1 MGYSIGP
8 KIGIDGE
15 NEFRSSI
22 KRINETYKAL
32 EAETRAVTAAFDAN
46 GDKQGALEATS
57 RQLEKQ
63 LTQQRKKL
71 ALLEDAVQKA
81 TAKYGEGS
89 LEATR
94 LNGALYDTKATI
106 SNLESELSDTDNK
119 LKDMANGLEH
129 VGDEADEAGNDVL
142 DFSDILNANIV
153 SDFIMDGLRELGD
166 LVVDFA
172 KGMPEAAAEVQAAES
187 QFEQAFGDMESSAR
201 AALEAISEETN
212 IATTRMQESYT
223 QMYAFAKAAGA
234 ESGEALD
241 LASRA
246 LIVAADNAAYYDKSI
261 EDATETL
268 QSFLKGNYENDAALG
283 VSCTETTRNAA
294 ANELYAKSFNE
305 LSEAQKQL
313 TLLHMVEQANE
324 ATGAMGQA
332 ARESQSWA
340 NTTGELAEAWRQ
352 LQAVLGD
359 PVIQA
364 AIPII
369 QDITDAINALLEQ
382 SDWEKLDSSM
392 KDFTGSMEDVNTQFT
407 ESVENAESAAYAV
420 EQYMNRLTQ
429 LEKTGLDTAQAQ
441 YEYGRIVE
449 EVNALIP
456 GLNLT
461 IDEQTGLLE
470 QNKDAVLQEA
480 AAWQKMQTAG
490 ALQQKLTDQT
500 RQRAEAET
508 ALMEARYQLTNAE
521 AAGAA
526 IEAELAVKQ
535 NEMKTAMQELI
546 ALQNE
551 QGHSSYAAAY
561 GARDLSAEIE
571 AQQQKVDELG
581 QELTDLNGQLE
592 ENVDAQEN
600 LNNSIT
606 QGEKTV
612 EQYGTEIEQTAKELE
627 EYSKENKDAADSQD
641 QVKDSAA
648 QTKEAIQAL
657 EEQYTAAKEAARDSL
672 ESQMGLFDELS
683 MESEMS
689 TQEIIQNWNKQKEA
703 LENYSANMQKA
714 IDMGLDEA
722 LVQQLSDGS
731 VQSMAILDEL
741 VGGTDVHI
749 DEINAAFRELETA
762 KDTAAGAMAGV
773 STSIATEMDEA
784 EAEAYSGGANVADAV
799 ARGIIDNLGKV
810 RSASGRLAN
819 TIPKV
824 YNQTVEIRSPSRVMR
839 RAGNYTAEGAIVGIE
854 EMIGEF
860 ESSMRTMAKAGEN
873 AFLQE
878 RLKNASLYP
887 SLVSIPTVANQQTR
901 NYSYGGISVNIFQ
914 QPGEDAEELAQ
925 RVMEVMQTEIA
936 RKEAGIGG

>member
-106 SNLESELSDTDNK
+106 SKLESELSDTDGK

-142 DFSDILNANIV
+142 GFSDILNANIV

-166 LVVDFA
+166 LVIDFA

-187 QFEQAFGDMESSAR
+187 QFEQAFGDMETSAR

-212 IATTRMQESYT
+212 IATTRMQSSYT

-246 LIVAADNAAYYDKSI
+246 LVVAADNAAYYDKSI

-324 ATGAMGQA
+324 ATGALGQA

-352 LQAVLGD
+352 LQAILGD

-382 SDWEKLDSSM
+382 SDWEKLDGSM
-392 KDFTGSMEDVNTQFT
+392 DNFVNSMEDANTQFA
-407 ESVENAESAAYAV
+407 ESVASAESAAYAV
-420 EQYMNRLTQ
+420 QQYLNRLSE
-429 LEKTGLDTAQAQ
+429 LEAAGLNTAQSQ
-441 YEYGRIVE
+441 YEYKRIIE
-449 EVNALIP
+449 EINALIP

-461 IDEQTGLLE
+461 INEQTGLLE
-470 QNKDAVLQEA
+470 QNKGTVQDDV
-480 AAWQKMQTAG
+480 AAWLEMQKVA
-490 ALQQKLTDQT
+490 ALQQKLANQT
-500 RQRAEAET
+500 KAYSNAQT
-508 ALMEARYQLTNAE
+508 SVMEARYQLNNAE
-521 AAGAA
+521 AEGAA
-526 IEAELAVKQ
+526 IEAELVAKQ
-535 NEMKTAMQELI
+535 NELKAAMGKLT

-561 GARDLSAEIE
+561 GARDLSAEIATQE
-571 AQQQKVDELG
+571 QEVEKLAREL
-581 QELTDLNGQLE
+581 EDLNGQLE
-592 ENVDAQEN
+592 GNADTQEN

-606 QGEKTV
+606 EGEKTI
-612 EQYGTEIEQTAKELE
+612 EQYGTEIEQTTRELE
-627 EYSKENKDAADSQD
+627 EYSKENKDAANSQD

-648 QTKEAIQAL
+648 QTQDALQAL
-657 EEQYTAAKEAARDSL
+657 EEEYEAAKDAARDSL
-672 ESQMGLFDELS
+672 DSQMGLFDELS
-683 MESEMS
+683 LKSEMS
-689 TQEIIQNWNKQKEA
+689 AQEIVQNWAKQKEA
-703 LENYSANMQKA
+703 LEGYTANMQKA

-731 VQSMAILDEL
+731 TESMAILNEL
-741 VGGTDVHI
+741 VNSTNTNVDQ
-749 DEINAAFRELETA
+749 INAAFRELEAAKNVTA
-762 KDTAAGAMAGV
+762 DAMAGV
-773 STSIATEMDEA
+773 ATSVGTEMDKA
-784 EAEAYSGGANVADAV
+784 TSEAYSGGANVSDAV

-810 RSASGRLAN
+810 QSASVRLAG

-824 YNQTVEIRSPSRVMR
+824 YNQTIEIRSPSRVMR

-860 ESSMRTMAKAGEN
+860 ENSMRTMAKAGEN

-878 RLKNASLYP
+878 RLENASLYP
-887 SLVSIPTVANQQTR
+887 SLVTVPTVTSQQTR
-901 NYSYGGISVNIFQ
+901 SYSYGDISISIYQ
-914 QPGEDAEELAQ
+914 QPGEDMEELAQ
-925 RVMEVMQTEIA
+925 RVMEVMQAEVA
-936 RKEAGIGG
+936 RKEAGVGG